1 MQPSLFNVV
10 PSLPSFSLSLALSR
24 SAISS
29 FRSCGSY
36 VRTSLAC
43 QPAFPLFPSLSA
55 YNKRRLYI
63 LWFSTHSRTFHFE
76 MRTEARAPISNRES
90 SVRDNGRERER
101 GTRRA
106 LSPLDLV
113 TFVQGDAGNF
123 PYFNVSLSLSLSL
136 FTTCTRSF
144 CVLFTAEKKSR
155 ETIEGQEDVRT
166 ITDPHFFT
174 LCLKTIHGSRKIII

>member
-10 PSLPSFSLSLALSR
+10 PSLPSSSLSLALSR

-63 LWFSTHSRTFHFE
+63 LWSSTHSRTFHFE

-113 TFVQGDAGNF
+113 TFVQGDAANF

-136 FTTCTRSF
+136 YHLYEKFLR
-144 CVLFTAEKKSR
+144 LFTAEKKSR
-155 ETIEGQEDVRT
+155 EMIEGQEDVRT

>member
-10 PSLPSFSLSLALSR
+10 PSLPSSSLFLSLSLSQR
-24 SAISS
+24 YFFISIM
-29 FRSCGSY
+29 RV
-36 VRTSLAC
+36 VRTYLARLPTC
-43 QPAFPLFPSLSA
+43 LPSLSFPA
-55 YNKRRLYI
+55 YKRRLYI
-63 LWFSTHSRTFHFE
+63 LWSSTHSRTFHFE

-113 TFVQGDAGNF
+113 TFVQGDAANF

-136 FTTCTRSF
+136 PLVREVSAVVYCRKKVSRDDRRTRGRSDDYRSP
-144 CVLFTAEKKSR
+144 LFY
-155 ETIEGQEDVRT
+155 
-166 ITDPHFFT
+166 T
-174 LCLKTIHGSRKIII
+174 LSKNYTW

>member
-1 MQPSLFNVV
+1 
-10 PSLPSFSLSLALSR
+10 
-24 SAISS
+24 
-29 FRSCGSY
+29 
-36 VRTSLAC
+36 
-43 QPAFPLFPSLSA
+43 
-55 YNKRRLYI
+55 
-63 LWFSTHSRTFHFE
+63 

-113 TFVQGDAGNF
+113 TFVEGDAANF

-136 FTTCTRSF
+136 YHLYEKFLR
-144 CVLFTAEKKSR
+144 LFTAEKKSR

-174 LCLKTIHGSRKIII
+174 LCLKTTHVKILTNFRCLSRIFIDARHYTYETQYLTNYMRRM

>member
-10 PSLPSFSLSLALSR
+10 PSLPSSSLFFSLSLSQR
-24 SAISS
+24 YFFISIM
-29 FRSCGSY
+29 RV
-36 VRTSLAC
+36 VRTYLARLPTC
-43 QPAFPLFPSLSA
+43 LPSLSFPA
-55 YNKRRLYI
+55 YKRRLYI
-63 LWFSTHSRTFHFE
+63 LWSSTHSRTFHFE

-113 TFVQGDAGNF
+113 TFVQGDAANF

-136 FTTCTRSF
+136 YHLYEKFLR
-144 CVLFTAEKKSR
+144 LFTAEKKSR

>member
-10 PSLPSFSLSLALSR
+10 PSLPSSSLSLALSR

-43 QPAFPLFPSLSA
+43 QPAFPLFPSLFA

-63 LWFSTHSRTFHFE
+63 LWSSTHSRTFHFE

-113 TFVQGDAGNF
+113 TFVQGDAANF

-136 FTTCTRSF
+136 PLVREVSAVVYCRKKVSRDDRRTRGRSDDYRSP
-144 CVLFTAEKKSR
+144 LFY
-155 ETIEGQEDVRT
+155 
-166 ITDPHFFT
+166 T
-174 LCLKTIHGSRKIII
+174 LSKNYTW